1 MRKLVMFLAL
11 ALVVAACNFSSL
23 SWLVEQPSDTTASIS
38 GDVQRGSD
46 IFSHGINDAPPCVT
60 CHART
65 QGMFSI
71 GPTMQGISQRA
82 GDRVEGLSIDDYL
95 HQSILEPSAFIVP
108 GFRSIMYPDYADHFS
123 AQDVADLIA
132 YLKTL

>member
-1 MRKLVMFLAL
+1 MRKLVIFLAL
-11 ALVVAACNFSSL
+11 AFMAAACNFSSL
-23 SWLVEQPSDTTASIS
+23 SWLVEQPSDSTAPLP
-38 GDVQRGSD
+38 GDTERGAE
-46 IFSHGINDAPPCVT
+46 IFRHGVNDAPPCIT
-60 CHART
+60 CHALT

-71 GPTMQGISQRA
+71 APVMQGISQRA
-82 GDRVEGLSIDDYL
+82 GERVEGLSADDYL

-108 GFRSIMYPDYADHFS
+108 GFRSIMYPDYADHLS

>member
-1 MRKLVMFLAL
+1 MRKLVIFLAL
-11 ALVVAACNFSSL
+11 AFMAAACNFSSL
-23 SWLVEQPSDTTASIS
+23 SWLVEQPSDSLP
-38 GDVQRGSD
+38 GDAERGAE
-46 IFSHGINDAPPCVT
+46 IFRHGVNDAPPCIT
-60 CHART
+60 CHALT

-71 GPTMQGISQRA
+71 APVMQGINQRA
-82 GDRVEGLSIDDYL
+82 GERVAGLSADDYL

-108 GFRSIMYPDYADHFS
+108 GFRSIMYPDYADHLS